1 MIEGVV
7 ITPLKKIKD
16 ERGSVMHMMR
26 RDSSIFKNF
35 GEIYFSL
42 TYPNAIKAWHMHKE
56 MILNYACIEGEIKF
70 VLFDDR
76 KNSKTKGK
84 IQELILSPDN
94 YFLVTVPPLIW
105 NGFMNVG
112 KKNSILAN
120 CSSVP
125 YRDDEIIRRSPFD
138 KFIPYKWVNK

>member
-1 MIEGVV
+1 MNG
-7 ITPLKKIKD
+7 K
-16 ERGSVMHMMR
+16 
-26 RDSSIFKNF
+26 
-35 GEIYFSL
+35 
-42 TYPNAIKAWHMHKE
+42 
-56 MILNYACIEGEIKF
+56 IKF

-84 IQELILSPDN
+84 IQELILEPDN

-112 KKNSILAN
+112 EKNSILAN

-138 KFIPYKWVNK
+138 KFIPYKW

>member
-94 YFLVTVPPLIW
+94 YFLV
-105 NGFMNVG
+105 
-112 KKNSILAN
+112 
-120 CSSVP
+120 
-125 YRDDEIIRRSPFD
+125 RSHH
-138 KFIPYKWVNK
+138 

>member
-7 ITPLKKIKD
+7 ITSLKKIKD
-16 ERGSVMHMMR
+16 ERGTVMHMMR

-84 IQELILSPDN
+84 IQELILGPDN

-138 KFIPYKWVNK
+138 KFIPYKW

>member
-7 ITPLKKIKD
+7 ITTLKKIKD
-16 ERGSVMHMMR
+16 ERGTVMHMMR
-26 RDSSIFKNF
+26 QDSSIFKNF

-120 CSSVP
+120 CSSIP
-125 YRDDEIIRRSPFD
+125 YRDDEIIRKSPFD
-138 KFIPYKWVNK
+138 KFIPYKWPIK

>member
-1 MIEGVV
+1 
-7 ITPLKKIKD
+7 
-16 ERGSVMHMMR
+16 MHMMR

-138 KFIPYKWVNK
+138 KFIPYKWLNIK

>member
-1 MIEGVV
+1 
-7 ITPLKKIKD
+7 
-16 ERGSVMHMMR
+16 
-26 RDSSIFKNF
+26 
-35 GEIYFSL
+35 
-42 TYPNAIKAWHMHKE
+42 MHKE

-94 YFLVTVPPLIW
+94 YFLVTVTPLIL
-105 NGFMNVG
+105 NGFINVG

-138 KFIPYKWVNK
+138 KFIPYKWLNIK

>member
-16 ERGSVMHMMR
+16 ERGSGMHMMR
-26 RDSSIFKNF
+26 RDRSIFKNF

-138 KFIPYKWVNK
+138 KFIPYKW